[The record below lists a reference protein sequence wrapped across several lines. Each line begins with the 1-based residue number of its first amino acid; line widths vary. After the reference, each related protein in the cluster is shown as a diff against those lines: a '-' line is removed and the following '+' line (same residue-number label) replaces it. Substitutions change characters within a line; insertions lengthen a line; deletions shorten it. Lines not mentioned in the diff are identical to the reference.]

1 MTIPTQMSLHGFIAT
16 VPQLTFGDTG
26 IARFY
31 VRVGVE
37 HYRKETD
44 GNFTKLD
51 PSFHSMAMFGTK
63 AEKAYSQFQVGDQ
76 FIASGYVNEYEVERS
91 GTVEQREEFIAR
103 QIGHDAHRTRYTVTR
118 GPSPTSPTPTPPA
131 AQTPTQ
137 ALHAI

>member
-16 VPQLTFGDTG
+16 VPHLTFGDTG

-31 VRVGVE
+31 VRVGVD
-37 HYRKETD
+37 HYRKEAD

-51 PSFHSMAMFGTK
+51 PSFHSMAMFGRK
-63 AEKAYSQFQVGDQ
+63 AEKAYNQFQVGDQ
-76 FIASGYVNEYEVERS
+76 IIASGYVNEYQVDRN

-118 GPSPTSPTPTPPA
+118 GPSPTPPTPA
-131 AQTPTQ
+131 AQAPAQTVQT
-137 ALHAI
+137 I